1 MELQLLRLL
10 SRFGYPGMFLLL
22 TIESIFPPIPSEVVL
37 TFGGFMTEHTSLTL
51 TGMVIAATAGST
63 AGAMLLYLGGRVLSL
78 IPLERLERILSKRW
92 IQKIGFKAEDLKK
105 TLNWFDK
112 HENTAVLI
120 GRCVPVIRSLISIP
134 AGMTRMPLAG
144 FLIRTVIGSSVWN
157 LLLLS
162 LGKKAGSSWY
172 QITAVFERYSIVIVT
187 ILLLALLLYVAY
199 KQKGNAAR

>member
-1 MELQLLRLL
+1 MD
-10 SRFGYPGMFLLL
+10 SRN
-22 TIESIFPPIPSEVVL
+22 
-37 TFGGFMTEHTSLTL
+37 
-51 TGMVIAATAGST
+51 GST
-63 AGAMLLYLGGRVLSL
+63 RYMNLD
-78 IPLERLERILSKRW
+78 P
-92 IQKIGFKAEDLKK
+92 
-105 TLNWFDK
+105 
-112 HENTAVLI
+112 
-120 GRCVPVIRSLISIP
+120 IP

-199 KQKGNAAR
+199 KQKGDAAR

>member
-63 AGAMLLYLGGRVLSL
+63 AGAMLLYLAGRL

-112 HENTAVLI
+112 HENTA
-120 GRCVPVIRSLISIP
+120 VPVIRSLISIP

-199 KQKGNAAR
+199 KQKGDAAR

>member
-1 MELQLLRLL
+1 MDSENRIQ
-10 SRFGYPGMFLLL
+10 SRR
-22 TIESIFPPIPSEVVL
+22 S
-37 TFGGFMTEHTSLTL
+37 
-51 TGMVIAATAGST
+51 
-63 AGAMLLYLGGRVLSL
+63 
-78 IPLERLERILSKRW
+78 
-92 IQKIGFKAEDLKK
+92 QK

-112 HENTAVLI
+112 HGNTAVLI

-199 KQKGNAAR
+199 KQKGDAAR

>member
-63 AGAMLLYLGGRVLSL
+63 AGAMLLYLAGRL

-134 AGMTRMPLAG
+134 AGMTRNA
-144 FLIRTVIGSSVWN
+144 IQ
-157 LLLLS
+157 LLS
-162 LGKKAGSSWY
+162 LQSFCWHFYCMWHISKRGMQPDKPSPICQLNRPRAIPPGSLEN
-172 QITAVFERYSIVIVT
+172 VF
-187 ILLLALLLYVAY
+187 LLL
-199 KQKGNAAR
+199 

>member
-63 AGAMLLYLGGRVLSL
+63 AGAMLLYLTGRL

-157 LLLLS
+157 L
-162 LGKKAGSSWY
+162 GKKAGSSWY

>member
-63 AGAMLLYLGGRVLSL
+63 AGAMLYLTGRL